1 VSDRPEDVDAA
12 FAAIVADLEREGFG
26 AGLPTGPEPAEERGA
41 PGQRD
46 QREQREPRE
55 PAEPLTGEP
64 TTPIAAWRGHD
75 TEWDWSWGSDDEH
88 YVPPE
93 PPPLP
98 RLRPMT
104 ILALVLVVAGVLL
117 LVAPGT
123 VGLDPRIGTP
133 ISLLAL
139 VCGFGLLFLRIRRT
153 PPETDHE
160 NGAQV

>member
-12 FAAIVADLEREGFG
+12 FAAIVADLEREGLG
-26 AGLPTGPEPAEERGA
+26 ANVEAEPPTEELPKAPTPAPQATVEPA
-41 PGQRD
+41 
-46 QREQREPRE
+46 
-55 PAEPLTGEP
+55 T
-64 TTPIAAWRGHD
+64 AWRGND
-75 TEWDWSWGSDDEH
+75 TDWDWSWSTDDEH

-104 ILALVLVVAGVLL
+104 IVALILVVAGVVLL
-117 LVAPGT
+117 LSPGLI
-123 VGLDPRIGTP
+123 GLDPRIATP
-133 ISLLAL
+133 ISLLSL

-153 PPETDHE
+153 PADNGDD

>member
-12 FAAIVADLEREGFG
+12 FAAIVADLEREGLG
-26 AGLPTGPEPAEERGA
+26 AGVEPDTEPTEELPHPPVAPAAEEPA
-41 PGQRD
+41 QS
-46 QREQREPRE
+46 
-55 PAEPLTGEP
+55 
-64 TTPIAAWRGHD
+64 WRGHD
-75 TEWDWSWGSDDEH
+75 SDWDWSWGSDDEH
-88 YVPPE
+88 YIPPD

-104 ILALVLVVAGVLL
+104 IVALVLVVAGVVLL
-117 LVAPGT
+117 IAPG
-123 VGLDPRIGTP
+123 VIGLDPRIGTP

-153 PPETDHE
+153 PPDTEHD